1 MQKFIEVSEQVPYPI
16 GEKYHIPTA
25 LGTGHFW
32 RFTGDNFTFLHIT
45 IDLAKPYHIHLPHHY
60 ALILRDSSISTRE
73 LSTFTLQQEQAIVFL
88 VNDTFID
95 YIQRW
100 YNLSPAVTKQLFT
113 LFEDDYSIELKQAL
127 DVIIRF
133 LPTAD
138 MAENY
143 YKSKAQELMA
153 LLVYYAAKR
162 QDPERDA
169 MTRLHN
175 FITMHF
181 DQNLALADLAKHAH
195 MSKSKMTQ
203 DFKARFG
210 YSIGE
215 YVQDLRLKRAQLL
228 LTSSDEPMY
237 AIATKLGFKRQSSFS
252 EWFKLATKES
262 PLQYRNKSCTP

>member
-45 IDLAKPYHIHLPHHY
+45 IDLAKPYHIHLPNHY

-215 YVQDLRLKRAQLL
+215 YVQNLRLKRAQLL

>member
-45 IDLAKPYHIHLPHHY
+45 IDSAKPYHIHLPNHY
-60 ALILRDSSISTRE
+60 ALILRDGSISTCE

>member
-1 MQKFIEVSEQVPYPI
+1 MQNFIEVSERIPYPI
-16 GEKYHIPTA
+16 GEKYSIPA
-25 LGTGHFW
+25 KLGTGHLW
-32 RFTGDNFTFLHIT
+32 RFIGDNFTFLHVHFT
-45 IDLAKPYHIHLPHHY
+45 LTSPYTIHLANHY
-60 ALILRDSSISTRE
+60 ALVLRDTGISTYE
-73 LSTFTLQQEQAIVFL
+73 LSTVELHQEQAVIFL
-88 VNDTFID
+88 VNDTFIA
-95 YIQRW
+95 YIQHW

-113 LFEDDYSIELKQAL
+113 LFEDDYSMELKQAL
-127 DVIIRF
+127 DVIMRF

-162 QDPERDA
+162 QDPEHDA

-181 DQNLALADLAKHAH
+181 DQSLTLADLAKYAH

-215 YVQDLRLKRAQLL
+215 YVQELRLKRAQLL